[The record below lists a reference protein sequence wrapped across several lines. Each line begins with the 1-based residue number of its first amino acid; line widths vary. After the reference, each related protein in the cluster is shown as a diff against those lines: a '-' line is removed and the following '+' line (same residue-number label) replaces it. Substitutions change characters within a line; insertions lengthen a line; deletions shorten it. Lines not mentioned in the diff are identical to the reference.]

1 MKAPYRCYDS
11 PEYRRSNGNCRG
23 AVHRVCVRNVR
34 QRNGESVVDAKIS
47 TGRSFNLTGPRLLTL
62 LTVGLSLGALI
73 LDWTAGRMLFLGS
86 SIALPLLVCSVITA
100 ALGYWAV
107 PLLQA
112 LKLGQVIRE
121 DGPQTHL
128 QKAGTPTM
136 GGVFFVPVAV
146 VVALVWSGLFMRGQ
160 DFIPVLA
167 VSVVT
172 LAYAGIGLLDDWQIV
187 RHRSNKGISPRMKL
201 ALQISVGSLFCLWL
215 AWSQPISI
223 TTINLPLNLALP
235 LGLLFW
241 PLAVFV
247 LVAESNATNLTD
259 GVDGLAAGTCAIAL
273 LGLAALV
280 APTSAGLMVFCAC
293 LSGSCL
299 GFVVHNRNP
308 ATVFMGDTG
317 SLALG
322 GALAAVGLLSQNLW
336 GLFIVSVIFCFESV
350 SVIAQVSYYKA
361 TKGPNG
367 IGKRL
372 FKMSPF
378 HNHLELTGWSE
389 TRIVGAFYLTN
400 AVLALLCLAVQ

>member
-1 MKAPYRCYDS
+1 M
-11 PEYRRSNGNCRG
+11 
-23 AVHRVCVRNVR
+23 
-34 QRNGESVVDAKIS
+34 VDAKLPS
-47 TGRSFNLTGPRLLTL
+47 GRSASLTGTRLLTL

-73 LDWTAGRMLFLGS
+73 LDWTAKRSLLSGI
-86 SIALPLLVCSVITA
+86 SITLPLLLCALITA

-107 PLLQA
+107 PFLQA
-112 LKLGQVIRE
+112 LKMGQIIRE

-136 GGVFFVPVAV
+136 GGVFFIPVGV
-146 VVALVWSGLFMRGQ
+146 LFALAWSGLFLEIQ
-160 DFIPVLA
+160 EFIPVLA
-167 VSVVT
+167 VSIVT
-172 LAYAGIGLLDDWQIV
+172 LGYAAIGWLDDWQIV
-187 RHRSNKGISPRMKL
+187 RRRSNKGLSPRSKL
-201 ALQISVGSLFCLWL
+201 LLQIVVGALFCLWL
-215 AWSQPISI
+215 AFSQPASI

-235 LGLLFW
+235 LGVIFW

-273 LGLAALV
+273 LGLGSV
-280 APTSAGLMVFCAC
+280 IAPTAPGLMIFCAC

-322 GALAAVGLLSQNLW
+322 GALASVGLLSQNLW
-336 GLFIVSVIFCFESV
+336 CLFIISGIFFVESI

-372 FKMSPF
+372 LKMSPF
-378 HNHLELTGWSE
+378 HNHLELSGWTE
-389 TRIVGAFYLTN
+389 TKIVAVFYVTN
-400 AVLALLCLAVQ
+400 AILAMLCFATNSAN